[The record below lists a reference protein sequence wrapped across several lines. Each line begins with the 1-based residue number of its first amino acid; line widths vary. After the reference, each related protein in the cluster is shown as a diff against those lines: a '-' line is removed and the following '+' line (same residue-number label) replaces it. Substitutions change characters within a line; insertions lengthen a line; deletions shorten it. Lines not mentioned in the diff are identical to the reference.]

1 MSAAIRIENLG
12 KKYTITRQRQSGS
25 GYVSLRDVL
34 SDGTKR
40 MVQKI
45 LHPRGE
51 RGEEGASGTQEFWAL
66 KDINLEVEQGDKLA
80 IIGHN
85 GAGKSTLLKV
95 LSRITEPTT
104 GRITLHGR
112 IASLLEVGT
121 GFHPELTGR
130 ENIFL
135 NGSILGMSQ
144 REIKHKFD
152 EIVDFSGVETFL
164 DTPVKRYSS
173 GMRMRLGFA
182 VAAHLDSEILVID
195 EVLAVG
201 DAAFQKKCLGK
212 MDDVSRSEGKTILFV
227 SHNTDIVQALC
238 NKSVVMNKGQIIFE
252 GDVRAGVECYCQ
264 NIKTQNLDGKI
275 YKTETLELLDAE
287 LVQQGQDEPL
297 SVYEGSPVQ
306 LRMSVR
312 SSKQHKNV
320 IVMAVIQK
328 LSGDIQGLL
337 SSDVSRNEINLAEG
351 DNRITCYIDDI
362 PFLSGTYYITLKLI
376 TVDGEKLNA
385 PEYRLFFIRDSLRG
399 EAISMYRKWAGE
411 ALINHHWKS
420 ENT

>member
-12 KKYTITRQRQSGS
+12 KKYTITRQRQGGS
-25 GYVSLRDVL
+25 SYVSLRDVL

-144 REIKHKFD
+144 REIKRKFD

-201 DAAFQKKCLGK
+201 DAEFQKKCLGK
-212 MDDVSRSEGKTILFV
+212 MNEVSRSDGRTILFV
-227 SHNTDIVQALC
+227 SHNMGAVQQLC
-238 NKSVVMNKGQIIFE
+238 NKGALIENGIMVAV
-252 GDVRAGVECYCQ
+252 GDVSDIACKYMARGIDAASYK
-264 NIKTQNLDGKI
+264 IK
-275 YKTETLELLDAE
+275 
-287 LVQQGQDEPL
+287 
-297 SVYEGSPVQ
+297 EGIHFV
-306 LRMSVR
+306 
-312 SSKQHKNV
+312 
-320 IVMAVIQK
+320 
-328 LSGDIQGLL
+328 
-337 SSDVSRNEINLAEG
+337 EINNPQEMVDAFPYSAPVL
-351 DNRITCYIDDI
+351 DIT
-362 PFLSGTYYITLKLI
+362 FSNTTGVTQEN
-376 TVDGEKLNA
+376 VNV
-385 PEYRLFFIRDSLRG
+385 SL
-399 EAISMYRKWAGE
+399 
-411 ALINHHWKS
+411 ALINERGQRVLQINSFELNDGLRIPEGKFRIKVSFDSPIPLSPGFYTVDAHFYSPSRGNMMIAYSVFQFKLGRDKFS
-420 ENT
+420 EHNFSHLNMVAEPVLLPKFSINLIGEK